1 MRKDIFDTEEYL
13 GKPLYKV
20 TKPKNLRDVIKTR
33 LKEFPDNP
41 VFLVKEKKGGEYV
54 PISTEK
60 YDHDI
65 DSLGTAL
72 MHYVPKGSRV
82 AILSETR
89 YEWYTSYLATT
100 NGTGCVVPLDK
111 ELKAEEIESMLNR
124 AEVDILI
131 FSKSKKDVV
140 EEVYGKI
147 PTMKYWISMD
157 DTDDER
163 FISYSKFIKEGEDLL
178 AGGDKTFTE
187 TDIDPEEMTVLL
199 FTSGT
204 TAKSKAVMLCQ
215 RNICKNLISMFSMLY
230 IDVDDVFFS
239 VLPLHHTY
247 ECTCGFLGQVYRG
260 TTISVCE
267 GLRYIAQNLQ
277 EAKPTC
283 VLMVPVMLEM
293 FYKKIMKSLN
303 ADPKKAKKLK
313 TGIKLSRFLLKFK
326 IDVRKKLFKQIHDIF
341 GGRMRLIILG
351 GAPVN
356 PEILT
361 FFQDMGFLCVQGY
374 GLTECAPIL
383 ALNRDIAFKNQA
395 AGLPLP
401 GCDVKILNP
410 DEDGIGE
417 FIAKGDN
424 VFMGYYKDPEN
435 TSAAL
440 DADGYYHTGDLGYID
455 EDHFCIITGRK
466 KNVIIA
472 KNGKNV
478 FPEEIEYLLSLSPYV
493 CESVISGVEDEAR
506 DDIIIKAT
514 IFPEMEEV
522 TAKIGED
529 PSEDAIT
536 ELLKEVVSETNEK
549 LPNYKKIKKVELR
562 MTEFEKNTSK
572 KIKRY

>member
-1 MRKDIFDTEEYL
+1 MRKDIYDTETYL

-131 FSKSKKDVV
+131 FSKTKKDVV
-140 EEVYGKI
+140 EAVYGKI

-163 FISYSKFIKEGEDLL
+163 FVSYSKFIKEGEDLL
-178 AGGDKTFTE
+178 ASGDKTFTE
-187 TDIDPEEMTVLL
+187 TSIDPEEMTVLL

-293 FYKKIMKSLN
+293 FYKKIMKGIN

-313 TGIKLSRFLLKFK
+313 TGIKLSKFLLKFG

-522 TAKIGED
+522 AAKLGED

>member
-147 PTMKYWISMD
+147 PTMKYLISMD

>member
-1 MRKDIFDTEEYL
+1 MRKDIYDTETYL

-131 FSKSKKDVV
+131 FSKTKKDVV
-140 EEVYGKI
+140 EAVYGKI

-163 FISYSKFIKEGEDLL
+163 FVSYSKFIKEGEDLL
-178 AGGDKTFTE
+178 ASGDKTFTE
-187 TDIDPEEMTVLL
+187 TSIDPEEMTVLL

-293 FYKKIMKSLN
+293 FYKKIMKGIN

-313 TGIKLSRFLLKFK
+313 TGIKLSKFLLKFG

-522 TAKIGED
+522 TAKLGED

>member
-1 MRKDIFDTEEYL
+1 MKNI
-13 GKPLYKV
+13 PLYEV
-20 TKPKNLRDVIKTR
+20 TQITNLRDIIKTR
-33 LKEFPDNP
+33 VREFPGNP
-41 VFLVKEKKGGEYV
+41 VFLHKPVKGGEYV
-54 PISTEK
+54 PVSTEK

-72 MHYVPKGSRV
+72 FKRVRKGARV

-89 YEWYTSYLATT
+89 YEWFVSYLATT
-100 NGTGCVVPLDK
+100 NGVGCVVPIDK
-111 ELKAEEIESMLNR
+111 ELHPEEIENCLVR
-124 AEVDILI
+124 AEVDVLI
-131 FSKSKKDVV
+131 FSGSKLSVV
-140 EEVYGKI
+140 DQVYGKI
-147 PTMKYWISMD
+147 PTIKYYVSMD
-157 DTDDER
+157 DTKDSR
-163 FISYSKFIKEGEDLL
+163 FMSFSALLKEGEDLL
-178 AGGDKTFTE
+178 AAGNSDYLE
-187 TDIDPEEMTVLL
+187 TPIDENEMTILL

-215 RNICKNLISMFSMLY
+215 RNICKNLMAMYSMVY
-230 IDVDDVFFS
+230 IYRDDVFFS

-260 TTISVCE
+260 STIAICE
-267 GLRYIAQNLQ
+267 GLRYITSNIK

-293 FYKKIMKSLN
+293 FYKAIMKKVN
-303 ADPKKAKKLK
+303 EDPKKAKKLR
-313 TGIKLSRFLLKFK
+313 TGIKLSRFLMKLH
-326 IDVRKKLFKQIHDIF
+326 IDVRKKLFKDIHEVF

-356 PEILT
+356 PDMLR
-361 FFQDMGFLCVQGY
+361 FFQDMGFICIQGY

-383 ALNRDIAFKNQA
+383 ALNRDVDFKNHA

-401 GCDVKILNP
+401 GCDVKVLDP

-424 VFMGYYKDPEN
+424 IFLGYYNDPEA
-435 TSAAL
+435 TAKAL
-440 DADGYYHTGDLGYID
+440 DKDGYYHTGDLGYID
-455 EDHFCIITGRK
+455 KDGFCIITGRK

-493 CESVISGVEDEAR
+493 AESVVSGVEDEVKN
-506 DDIIIKAT
+506 DTIIVAT
-514 IFPEMEEV
+514 IFPDMEQVE
-522 TAKIGED
+522 AKLGEGASD
-529 PSEDAIT
+529 DKIEA
-536 ELLKEVVSETNEK
+536 LLKQVSEEANEK
-549 LPNYKKIKKVELR
+549 LPNYKRIKRVVLR
-562 MTEFEKNTSK
+562 KTEFEKNTSK